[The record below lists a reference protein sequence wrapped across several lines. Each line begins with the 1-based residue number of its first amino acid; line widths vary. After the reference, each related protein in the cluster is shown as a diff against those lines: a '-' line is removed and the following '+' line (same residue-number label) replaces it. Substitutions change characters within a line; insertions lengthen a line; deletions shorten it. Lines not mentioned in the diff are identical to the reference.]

1 MGATAQRYIFGPFFS
16 GGALVTTPHI
26 FHYVVGT
33 TTLKD
38 AWSDRTK
45 LSTVAQPFVGDA
57 NGVGSF
63 FLDGLYKIVVKNAA
77 ETETLYTWD
86 NFEIAEPE
94 LRLEGSTT
102 WDPGTL
108 LPGQSELSPAIT
120 VTGAVAGQLVQVSAP
135 YDLQGILATA
145 YVSAADT
152 VRIKLHR
159 PLDLLTGS
167 ATWNPGALR
176 PGQGELSAG
185 ITVTGAALGDAVLV
199 YPPYDLQGFS
209 VSGHVSAADT
219 VKIKIVRNL
228 DMLRGTATI
237 DPANLADGAGA
248 TFAAITVT
256 GAVVGDAVIVYPPY
270 DMEDTL
276 YVGYVQAADTVEIRH
291 QNESTG
297 ARDLA
302 SGTWEVAVIP
312 RASDIDLASGT
323 WQVGVVPKATAIDL
337 ASGSW
342 AVRVLS

>member
-1 MGATAQRYIFGPFFS
+1 MGATAQRYVFGPFFLN
-16 GGALVTTPHI
+16 GALVTSPHI
-26 FHYVVGT
+26 FHYVAGT

-38 AWSDRTK
+38 GWSDRGK

-57 NGVGSF
+57 NGIASF

-77 ETETLYTWD
+77 ETDTLYTWD
-86 NFEIAEPE
+86 NFEVAEPE
-94 LRLEGSTT
+94 LRLEGTTT
-102 WDPGTL
+102 WNPGTL
-108 LPGQSELSPAIT
+108 LPGQSELSPEIT

-152 VRIKLHR
+152 VKILLHR
-159 PLDLLTGS
+159 PLSMLMGS
-167 ATWNPGALR
+167 TTWNPGALR
-176 PGQGELSAG
+176 PGQSELSAG
-185 ITVTGAALGDAVLV
+185 ITVTGAALGDGVIV
-199 YPPYDLQGFS
+199 YPPYDLQGFT
-209 VSGHVSAADT
+209 VTGHVSAANT
-219 VKIKIVRNL
+219 VKVKLVRNL

-256 GAVVGDAVIVYPPY
+256 GAAVGDAVIVYPPY

-276 YVGYVQAADTVEIRH
+276 YVGYVQAANTVEIRH

-312 RASDIDLASGT
+312 RGSDIDLASGT

-342 AVRVLS
+342 AVRVLT